1 MLKLTPPDWGVAPNG
16 ALLPAASVKR
26 GSGTTGQTVWGLE
39 PMVATARGTA
49 YVALQVW
56 TGWMEI
62 TVVELLVPAA
72 PSTPAQAALLVLRL
86 FMGVCFIR
94 HGWPK
99 LRNLDTW
106 AQALNTPR
114 WLCFLSAFSMW
125 GAGIALIPGLLTPLA
140 ALAILVSMAYAM
152 VLEIR
157 SGFPFIAPD
166 PYQIPAGDYAGPMG
180 VGDPPSWEK
189 AAMYVVMCLV
199 LMACGGG
206 LFSLDNLLIADLL
219 MLALG

>member
-1 MLKLTPPDWGVAPNG
+1 
-16 ALLPAASVKR
+16 
-26 GSGTTGQTVWGLE
+26 
-39 PMVATARGTA
+39 
-49 YVALQVW
+49 
-56 TGWMEI
+56 MEI
-62 TVVELLVPAA
+62 TVVELLVPAP
-72 PSTPAQAALLVLRL
+72 PSTAAQAALLVLRL
-86 FMGVCFIR
+86 FMGMCFIR

-106 AQALNTPR
+106 AESLKTPK

-152 VLEIR
+152 ALEIR

-166 PYQIPAGDYAGPMG
+166 PYQIPAGDYVGPMG
-180 VGDPPSWEK
+180 LADPPSWEK

-219 MLALG
+219 GMALE

>member
-1 MLKLTPPDWGVAPNG
+1 
-16 ALLPAASVKR
+16 
-26 GSGTTGQTVWGLE
+26 
-39 PMVATARGTA
+39 
-49 YVALQVW
+49 
-56 TGWMEI
+56 MEI

-72 PSTPAQAALLVLRL
+72 PSTTAQAALLVLRL

-106 AQALNTPR
+106 AQALNTPK
-114 WLCFLSAFSMW
+114 WLCFLSALSMW

-180 VGDPPSWEK
+180 VGEPPSWEK

-206 LFSLDNLLIADLL
+206 LFSLDDLLLADLL
-219 MLALG
+219 QLALG

>member
-1 MLKLTPPDWGVAPNG
+1 
-16 ALLPAASVKR
+16 
-26 GSGTTGQTVWGLE
+26 
-39 PMVATARGTA
+39 
-49 YVALQVW
+49 
-56 TGWMEI
+56 MEI

-72 PSTPAQAALLVLRL
+72 PSTLAQAALLLLRVFL
-86 FMGVCFIR
+86 GICFIR

-99 LRNLDTW
+99 LRNLRTW
-106 AQALNTPR
+106 AEALKTPV
-114 WLCFLSAFSMW
+114 WLCFLSAFSMF
-125 GAGIALIPGLLTPLA
+125 GAGVALLPGLLTPLA

-180 VGDPPSWEK
+180 VGEPPSWEK

-199 LMACGGG
+199 LASCGGG
-206 LFSLDNLLIADLL
+206 LISLDNLLIADLL
-219 MLALG
+219 KVAFS